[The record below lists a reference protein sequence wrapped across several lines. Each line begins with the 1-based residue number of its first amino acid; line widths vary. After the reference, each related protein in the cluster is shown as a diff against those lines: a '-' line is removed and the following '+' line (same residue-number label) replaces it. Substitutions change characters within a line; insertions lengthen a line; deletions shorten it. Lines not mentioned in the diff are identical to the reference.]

1 VVKKE
6 GGVVSELHFA
16 LAEELERLAAGYRAL
31 AKGELDPDEIT
42 LQDISIVL
50 TEKMQKGRVSE
61 IKTLLKKYE
70 AGKLVEVNP
79 EDYMAFYQEAKKL

>member
-1 VVKKE
+1 M
-6 GGVVSELHFA
+6 SELHFA
-16 LAEELERLAAGYRAL
+16 LAEELERLAAVYRAL

>member
-1 VVKKE
+1 M
-6 GGVVSELHFA
+6 SELHFA

-79 EDYMAFYQEAKKL
+79 KSLSWF

>member
-1 VVKKE
+1 M
-6 GGVVSELHFA
+6 SELHFA
-16 LAEELERLAAGYRAL
+16 LAEELERLAVGYRAL

>member
-1 VVKKE
+1 M
-6 GGVVSELHFA
+6 SELHFA

-79 EDYMAFYQEAKKL
+79 EDYMAVYQEAKKL

>member
-1 VVKKE
+1 
-6 GGVVSELHFA
+6 
-16 LAEELERLAAGYRAL
+16 
-31 AKGELDPDEIT
+31 
-42 LQDISIVL
+42 
-50 TEKMQKGRVSE
+50 MQKGRVSE

>member
-1 VVKKE
+1 
-6 GGVVSELHFA
+6 
-16 LAEELERLAAGYRAL
+16 LEQSILSLAAGIVL
-31 AKGELDPDEIT
+31 ADPDEIT

>member
-1 VVKKE
+1 M
-6 GGVVSELHFA
+6 SELHFA

-61 IKTLLKKYE
+61 TKTLLKKYE

>member
-1 VVKKE
+1 M
-6 GGVVSELHFA
+6 
-16 LAEELERLAAGYRAL
+16 